1 MIFNP
6 TVSYLTKSV
15 PLRRLAF
22 IGSTLA
28 VIGIYLSSQATT
40 FT

>member
-6 TVSYLTKSV
+6 LVSYLTKSV
-15 PLRRLAF
+15 PLRLLAF

-28 VIGIYLSSQATT
+28 VLGIYLSSHATS
-40 FT
+40 FN